1 MNRRTAALALAL
13 FVLAFPLA
21 LAAQEG
27 AGHQAELQAGHEAE
41 SHAASGSSG
50 MLGKVINFVILF
62 GALGYFLYKPL
73 MSFLS
78 KRTSDIR
85 ASLDEAR
92 AAREK
97 AERKLAETQTRIAS
111 LEGEAA
117 RMKSEAEAEGRR
129 AREDIRTLSEREA
142 ERILSLSAQEI
153 DLRVKAGV
161 QELKERTIELAAELA
176 AGRMNKAIDADG
188 HSSLIDKSIEDLE
201 HFNEKSDPR

>member
-1 MNRRTAALALAL
+1 MIRRAAALAL
-13 FVLAFPLA
+13 VLCLLA
-21 LAAQEG
+21 LIPASAAQEG
-27 AGHQAELQAGHEAE
+27 GHQAEPRAGHEGE
-41 SHAASGSSG
+41 SHAAAGSSG
-50 MLGKVINFVILF
+50 MLGKVINFVLLF

-92 AAREK
+92 AARDE
-97 AERKLAETQTRIAS
+97 AERKFAETQSRLDA

-129 AREDIRTLSEREA
+129 SREDIRALAEKEA
-142 ERILSLSAQEI
+142 ERIRSLSAQEI

-176 AGRMNKAIDADG
+176 AARMNDAIDADG
-188 HSSLIDKSIEDLE
+188 HSSLIDKSIGDLE
-201 HFNEKSDPR
+201 RFHEKSDPR

>member
-1 MNRRTAALALAL
+1 MNRRAAAFFLVLC
-13 FVLAFPLA
+13 VLAAFPA
-21 LAAQEG
+21 LSAQES
-27 AGHQAELQAGHEAE
+27 GHQAEPQAGHNAE
-41 SHAASGSSG
+41 GHAESGSSG
-50 MLGKVINFVILF
+50 MLGKVINFVLLF

-73 MSFLS
+73 MNFLS

-92 AAREK
+92 VAREE
-97 AERKLAETQTRIAS
+97 AERKLAETQTRIAA

-129 AREDIRTLSEREA
+129 AREDIRTLAEKEA
-142 ERILSLSAQEI
+142 ERIRSLSAQEI

-176 AGRMNKAIDADG
+176 AARMNKAINADG

-201 HFNEKSDPR
+201 QFHEKSNPR